1 MIRSFDTGATR
12 DTEEGKLDYEG
23 FFTPRVLEAYARY
36 MNFNRTMRDGSI
48 RASDNWQ
55 KGIPSDAYMK
65 SGWRH
70 FMEWWCFHRDYP
82 KGKHQHIVFVLCAIL
97 FNVMGYLDNLLKE
110 NPEAIDEALRVA
122 QLHRE
127 QELRSKS

>member
-48 RASDNWQ
+48 RASDNWRCRT
-55 KGIPSDAYMK
+55 SFANSRR
-65 SGWRH
+65 SGRMTTARGDHSGQSWNRPP
-70 FMEWWCFHRDYP
+70 R
-82 KGKHQHIVFVLCAIL
+82 
-97 FNVMGYLDNLLKE
+97 
-110 NPEAIDEALRVA
+110 R
-122 QLHRE
+122 
-127 QELRSKS
+127 